1 MLQLLMDLIIHL
13 VDVCRSALIY
23 DIKWPFL
30 IAVVRSG
37 SSLAA
42 ILLTIVAYRKKT
54 EWWKFAAAHSIFSVL
69 SLLVRNDLNSA
80 QVWYVLYHISLSV
93 FLFKLARCTAGGR
106 SLRKIYVK
114 YKGVESYER
123 VPDEFVK

>member
-30 IAVVRSG
+30 IAVVRSV
-37 SSLAA
+37 SSLAT
-42 ILLTIVAYRKKT
+42 ILLTIVAYRKRT
-54 EWWKFAAAHSIFSVL
+54 DWWKFATMHSIFSVMAI
-69 SLLVRNDLNSA
+69 LVRNDLNSA

-93 FLFKLARCTAGGR
+93 FLFKLARCTAGGK
-106 SLRKIYVK
+106 SLRRIYVK
-114 YKGVESYER
+114 AQGVESYER